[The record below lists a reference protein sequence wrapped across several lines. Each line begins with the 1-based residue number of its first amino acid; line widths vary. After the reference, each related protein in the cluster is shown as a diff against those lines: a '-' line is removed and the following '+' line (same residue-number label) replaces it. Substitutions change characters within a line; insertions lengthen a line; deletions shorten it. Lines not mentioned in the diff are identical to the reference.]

1 MKTNL
6 PITVDEIA
14 AFMNQGWPGEDWHL
28 ETDHEVLWENA
39 FHHNVGGALYQPREP
54 GRVVDLAGFD
64 GRVRWQGRGAD
75 PTRGRGHRL
84 SDLITRWRQRST
96 ATVVVAYV
104 PKTKLAEVTT
114 WLEQAGCPL
123 STAVATEVDPRAA

>member
-1 MKTNL
+1 MRCFGKM
-6 PITVDEIA
+6 PSITMSA
-14 AFMNQGWPGEDWHL
+14 AHCTSRASRGGWW
-28 ETDHEVLWENA
+28 
-39 FHHNVGGALYQPREP
+39 
-54 GRVVDLAGFD
+54 DLAGFD